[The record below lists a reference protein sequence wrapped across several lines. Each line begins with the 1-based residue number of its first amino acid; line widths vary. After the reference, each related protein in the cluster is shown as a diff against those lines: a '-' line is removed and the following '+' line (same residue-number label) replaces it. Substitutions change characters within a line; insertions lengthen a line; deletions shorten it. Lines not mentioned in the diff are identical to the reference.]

1 MNDPCQ
7 LILKL
12 TDYMHAWQKAG
23 FFRYFKLT
31 CIKNMMCFPSQGVK
45 KKKVTNFDSNSDLK
59 YTIIVSYCIFSS
71 HQKTSQGFSITLEH
85 FMEHSRNACLE
96 VYIS

>member
-1 MNDPCQ
+1 MHGKK
-7 LILKL
+7 LFFFRYLKL
-12 TDYMHAWQKAG
+12 TYINNK
-23 FFRYFKLT
+23 
-31 CIKNMMCFPSQGVK
+31 IMMCFPSQGVK
-45 KKKVTNFDSNSDLK
+45 KKVTNFDSNSVLK

-85 FMEHSRNACLE
+85 FMEHSRNACLV